1 MDLGQAFKSVRF
13 MIFPKRLLVF
23 ALVFM
28 VSAGL
33 SFKYFLF
40 AKALRDAQVAQVN
53 FERLNNPISTS
64 VVFSEGLKKTKIEQ
78 VSVIHN
84 IASPI
89 SEFTKSLK
97 DTTHLVLS
105 KLASQVKSNPK
116 KTHPISEVKEEVS
129 VASSSEEKTSS
140 ENTAESNDGFWFS
153 KYGMGMIR
161 YVIAALPKVIS
172 GKANFLDNSNV
183 QLAQSSSVP
192 IGESGLSQKTL
203 RQSQPKPLVPPEF
216 SNADIKIIED
226 SRDIIDPGDG
236 PSFFVKKIELEGN
249 TLFESEILA
258 PIVDVGE
265 GIDATL
271 GILALY
277 AQEVTAYYSARGFI
291 LTEAYIPNQKI
302 ENAVVKMI
310 VKEGFID
317 EVEVTGNKYLDKES
331 IKKRFFNVQAE
342 EVMQESTLE
351 RALLELND
359 VRGVTARSTLKR
371 GKISGSSDIVLE
383 VEEGRPYY
391 FGIDADNFGSEFT
404 GQARFGTT
412 AIVNSLWKFSDEV
425 FFRAVK
431 SDDDQNLITGYYQL
445 PIDKF
450 GRSTFK
456 VGYTYSDQGLGAS
469 LIPLNAFGR
478 TNILNFEVGHK
489 LLRTRNYRLDLRSG
503 FEYKKFRN
511 FQLGNTSSSDNIT
524 DIYFGASGN
533 FSDSFNGTNSI
544 NLKIQQGIG
553 GTDASSAHPS
563 RSNADATTTVATF
576 DVTRFQ
582 NPGFWDS
589 FLIMKLGG
597 QLSSDRNLSPGLFA
611 AGGFGTVR
619 GFPLAQLSGDWGY
632 TASAEYVVPVPLDYS
647 IGIGDLTVKKVLSIN
662 GFIEHGR
669 VFAINL
675 ESGER
680 NDSITGVGGGA
691 QLNVPLGKDLPTFN
705 LAFNYGYPIGGP
717 IPSDGSFGTVYVNGG
732 VTY

>member
-1 MDLGQAFKSVRF
+1 
-13 MIFPKRLLVF
+13 MIFPKRLLGF
-23 ALVFM
+23 ALVFV

-33 SFKYFLF
+33 SFKCFSFF
-40 AKALRDAQVAQVN
+40 AEWKEAEVAK
-53 FERLNNPISTS
+53 LNLTRSNNSISTS
-64 VVFSEGLKKTKIEQ
+64 VVFSNGLKKSETEQ
-78 VSVIHN
+78 VSTFHN
-84 IASPI
+84 ITSPI
-89 SEFTKSLK
+89 SEFTRSLK
-97 DTTHLVLS
+97 DKTQLVLS
-105 KLASQVKSNPK
+105 TLARPAKPHSKN
-116 KTHPISEVKEEVS
+116 THSILESKEEVTI
-129 VASSSEEKTSS
+129 ASNLEDKTSS
-140 ENTAESNDGFWFS
+140 ENIAESNDGFWFS
-153 KYGMGMIR
+153 KYGMGVVR

-172 GKANFLDNSNV
+172 EKANFLGNSNV
-183 QLAQSSSVP
+183 KLAQTSSAP

-249 TLFESEILA
+249 TLFDNKTLA
-258 PIVDVGE
+258 PIVDLGE

-277 AQEVTAYYSARGFI
+277 AQEVTAYYSAKGFI

-302 ENAVVKMI
+302 ENDTVKMI

-317 EVEVTGNKYLDKES
+317 EVEVTGNEYLDKES
-331 IKKRFFNVQAE
+331 IKDRFFNVQAE
-342 EVMQESTLE
+342 EIMLESTLE

-359 VRGVTARSTLKR
+359 VRGVTARSTLKKGR
-371 GKISGSSDIVLE
+371 ISGSSDIVLE
-383 VEEGRPYY
+383 VEEGRPYF

-412 AIVNSLWKFSDEV
+412 AIANSLWKFSDEV

-431 SDDDQNLITGYYQL
+431 SDDDQNLLTGYYQL

-456 VGYTYSDQGLGAS
+456 IGYTYSDQGLGAS

-478 TNILNFEVGHK
+478 TNILNLEVGHK
-489 LLRTRNYRLDLRSG
+489 LLRTRNYRLDLRGG

-511 FQLGNTSSSDNIT
+511 FQLGSTSSSDNIT

-533 FSDSFNGTNSI
+533 FSDSYNGTNSI
-544 NLKIQQGIG
+544 DIKIQQGLA
-553 GTDASSAHPS
+553 GTDSTSAHPS
-563 RSNADATTTVATF
+563 RTNADATTTVATF
-576 DVTRFQ
+576 NVTRFQ
-582 NPGFWDS
+582 TPGFWDS

-669 VFAINL
+669 VFAINI

-691 QLNVPLGKDLPTFN
+691 QLNVPLGKDLPTLN

>member
-1 MDLGQAFKSVRF
+1 MSFSKKLLG
-13 MIFPKRLLVF
+13 F
-23 ALVFM
+23 ALIVTIAVGF
-28 VSAGL
+28 

-40 AKALRDAQVAQVN
+40 ATELKAAQVAQYN
-53 FERLNNPISTS
+53 FDRLNNPVSTS
-64 VVFSEGLKKTKIEQ
+64 IIFSENLQKTKNEQ
-78 VSVIHN
+78 VFASHYQP
-84 IASPI
+84 SPI
-89 SEFTKSLK
+89 SKFRKSLK
-97 DTTHLVLS
+97 DTTRRVLL
-105 KLASQVKSNPK
+105 KLAYQAKQNSKAAHSILEN
-116 KTHPISEVKEEVS
+116 KEEVIT
-129 VASSSEEKTSS
+129 VSSFGETTTP
-140 ENTAESNDGFWFS
+140 ENTSESNDGFWFS
-153 KYGMGMIR
+153 KYGIGMIR
-161 YVIAALPKVIS
+161 YVIASLPKAIVQ
-172 GKANFLDNSNV
+172 KANLLNNSNV
-183 QLAQSSSVP
+183 QLAQTSSGPV
-192 IGESGLSQKTL
+192 GESGLSQKTL

-216 SNADIKIIED
+216 SNADIKVIED
-226 SRDIIDPGDG
+226 SRNIIDPGDG

-249 TLFESEILA
+249 TLFDNDTLA
-258 PIVDVGE
+258 PMVDVGE

-277 AQEVTAYYSARGFI
+277 AQEVTAYYSAKGYI
-291 LTEAYIPNQKI
+291 LSQAYIPNQKV
-302 ENAVVKMI
+302 ENGIVKMR
-310 VKEGFID
+310 VNEGFID
-317 EVEVTGNKYLDKES
+317 EVEIQGNKYLDKES

-342 EVMQESTLE
+342 KIMQESTLE
-351 RALLELND
+351 RVLLELND
-359 VRGVTARSTLKR
+359 VRGVKARSTLKP
-371 GKISGSSDIVLE
+371 GKISGSSDLVLE
-383 VEEGRPYY
+383 VEETRPYY

-431 SDDDQNLITGYYQL
+431 SDDDQNLFTGYYQI
-445 PIDKF
+445 PIDRF

-469 LIPLNAFGR
+469 LIALNAFGR

-511 FQLGNTSSSDNIT
+511 FQLGDTSSSDNIT

-544 NLKIQQGIG
+544 DLKIQQGLA
-553 GTDASSAHPS
+553 GTDSTSFRPS
-563 RSNADATTTVATF
+563 RTNADATTTIATF

-589 FLIMKLGG
+589 FLILRLSG
-597 QLSSDRNLSPGLFA
+597 QLSSDRNLSPALFA

-632 TASAEYVVPVPLDYS
+632 AASAEYVVPVPLDYS
-647 IGIGDLTVKKVLSIN
+647 IGIGDLTVKKVLSVN

-669 VFAINL
+669 VFAINI

-691 QLNVPLGKDLPTFN
+691 QLNVPLGKDLPTLN

-732 VTY
+732 LTY

>member
-1 MDLGQAFKSVRF
+1 MDSGQASKSVRF
-13 MIFPKRLLVF
+13 MIISKRLLGF

-28 VSAGL
+28 VFAGL

-40 AKALRDAQVAQVN
+40 AKALREAQVAQVN

-64 VVFSEGLKKTKIEQ
+64 VVFSEGLKKTELEQ
-78 VSVIHN
+78 VSTVHYIV
-84 IASPI
+84 SPI

-97 DTTHLVLS
+97 DTTQLVLS
-105 KLASQVKSNPK
+105 KLAHQAKRNQK
-116 KTHPISEVKEEVS
+116 KTHSILESKEEVEAALS
-129 VASSSEEKTSS
+129 IEEKTPS
-140 ENTAESNDGFWFS
+140 ENIDETNDKFWFS
-153 KYGMGMIR
+153 KYGTGIIR

-172 GKANFLDNSNV
+172 QKTNLLDNSNV

-203 RQSQPKPLVPPEF
+203 RQSQPKPLIPPEF
-216 SNADIKIIED
+216 SNADITVIED
-226 SRDIIDPGDG
+226 SREIIDPGDG
-236 PSFFVKKIELEGN
+236 PSFFVNKIELEGN
-249 TLFESEILA
+249 TLFDTKTLA

-277 AQEVTAYYSARGFI
+277 GQEVTAYYSAKGYI
-291 LTEAYIPNQKI
+291 LTQAYIPNQKV
-302 ENAVVKMI
+302 ENGVVKMI
-310 VKEGFID
+310 VQEGFID
-317 EVEVTGNKYLDKES
+317 EVEVKGNKYTDTES
-331 IKKRFFNVQAE
+331 IKKRFSSVQSE
-342 EVMQESTLE
+342 KIMQESTLE
-351 RALLELND
+351 RTLLELND
-359 VRGVTARSTLKR
+359 VRGVQARSTLKK
-371 GKISGSSDIVLE
+371 GKVPGSSDLVLE
-383 VEEGRPYY
+383 VDETRPYY

-412 AIVNSLWKFSDEV
+412 AIVNNLWKFSDEV

-431 SDDDQNLITGYYQL
+431 SDDDQNLFTGYYQI
-445 PIDKF
+445 PIDRS

-478 TNILNFEVGHK
+478 TNILNFEVGQK
-489 LLRTRNYRLDLRSG
+489 ILRTRNYRLDLRGG

-511 FQLGNTSSSDNIT
+511 FQLGSTSSSDNIT

-533 FSDSFNGTNSI
+533 FSDSLNGTNSI
-544 NLKIQQGIG
+544 DLKIQQGLG
-553 GTDASSAHPS
+553 GTDSTSAHPS
-563 RSNADATTTVATF
+563 RTNADATTTVATF
-576 DVTRFQ
+576 NVTRFQ

-589 FLIMKLGG
+589 FLILKLGG

-647 IGIGDLTVKKVLSIN
+647 IGVGDLTVKQVLSIN

-669 VFAINL
+669 VFAINI

-691 QLNVPLGKDLPTFN
+691 QLNVPLGKDAPTLN